1 MLTLYLGRFGVEFD
15 RLRSGSHT
23 ALPVTM
29 MKCRQL
35 EAVLEIVL
43 VLLEAGCQPN
53 LDNVRLAIL
62 RAPRLQVPTK
72 YFHCTHGKL
81 HLCQSVLFHAA
92 TNPLSLRQL
101 CRKVIWR
108 QLRAGTGGRNIQP
121 GLATL
126 RHEVPDSVLT
136 YLQFTESVVL

>member
-62 RAPRLQVPTK
+62 RAPRLQVISN
-72 YFHCTHGKL
+72 F
-81 HLCQSVLFHAA
+81 
-92 TNPLSLRQL
+92 
-101 CRKVIWR
+101 
-108 QLRAGTGGRNIQP
+108 
-121 GLATL
+121 
-126 RHEVPDSVLT
+126 
-136 YLQFTESVVL
+136 

>member
-1 MLTLYLGRFGVEFD
+1 MNRVFLLPIFTISTQHTLAFELVFLILFSYLPPYITDLLTYDLYLARFGVEFD
-15 RLRSGSHT
+15 RMRSGSHT

-62 RAPRLQVPTK
+62 RAPRLQVTSN
-72 YFHCTHGKL
+72 CSC
-81 HLCQSVLFHAA
+81 LCLQNIFTIHMVNTSSSVS
-92 TNPLSLRQL
+92 LSCSTR
-101 CRKVIWR
+101 RR
-108 QLRAGTGGRNIQP
+108 TR
-121 GLATL
+121 
-126 RHEVPDSVLT
+126 
-136 YLQFTESVVL
+136 

>member
-1 MLTLYLGRFGVEFD
+1 M
-15 RLRSGSHT
+15 S
-23 ALPVTM
+23 
-29 MKCRQL
+29 
-35 EAVLEIVL
+35 
-43 VLLEAGCQPN
+43 
-53 LDNVRLAIL
+53 VR
-62 RAPRLQVPTK
+62 TK
-72 YFHCTHGKL
+72 YFHYTHGK
-81 HLCQSVLFHAA
+81 HFFICQSVLFHAA

-101 CRKVIWR
+101 CRKVVWR

>member
-1 MLTLYLGRFGVEFD
+1 MYLARFGVEFD

-72 YFHCTHGKL
+72 YFHYTHGK
-81 HLCQSVLFHAA
+81 QFFISVSLFCS
-92 TNPLSLRQL
+92 TR
-101 CRKVIWR
+101 RR
-108 QLRAGTGGRNIQP
+108 TR
-121 GLATL
+121 
-126 RHEVPDSVLT
+126 
-136 YLQFTESVVL
+136 

>member
-1 MLTLYLGRFGVEFD
+1 M
-15 RLRSGSHT
+15 
-23 ALPVTM
+23 
-29 MKCRQL
+29 
-35 EAVLEIVL
+35 
-43 VLLEAGCQPN
+43 
-53 LDNVRLAIL
+53 
-62 RAPRLQVPTK
+62 
-72 YFHCTHGKL
+72 
-81 HLCQSVLFHAA
+81 
-92 TNPLSLRQL
+92 RQL